1 VEDQQQEKGEF
12 ELMMAGLFDIVG
24 AFVISDFVAW
34 LSFFT
39 RLQGYHSRF
48 EDVHNR
54 KQTIGA
60 KMVAL
65 EKHKESAKKREL
77 LQQQE
82 NHEEEADYVPDFV
95 DLLMNAPLDHGKL
108 YADRDLVSLITVRM
122 PMHFGTHA
130 SLTPSLSA
138 WRFFELLPPT
148 TFYPHYLLP
157 SCSPCSLIVGSQG
170 T

>member
-1 VEDQQQEKGEF
+1 MEDQQQEKGEF
-12 ELMMAGLFDIVG
+12 ELMMAGLFEIVG
-24 AFVISDFVAW
+24 AFVISDFVPW

-54 KQTIGA
+54 KQTVGA

-65 EKHKESAKKREL
+65 DKHRESAKKRE

-95 DLLMNAPLDHGKL
+95 DLLMDAPLDHGKL

-122 PMHFGTHA
+122 PILGQSAHVI
-130 SLTPSLSA
+130 SLCLV
-138 WRFFELLPPT
+138 FL
-148 TFYPHYLLP
+148 
-157 SCSPCSLIVGSQG
+157 
-170 T
+170 

>member
-24 AFVISDFVAW
+24 AFVISDFVPW

-82 NHEEEADYVPDFV
+82 NHEEEADDYVPDFV

-122 PMHFGTHA
+122 PMHFGTHLSPHL
-130 SLTPSLSA
+130 SLPGVSLSC
-138 WRFFELLPPT
+138 
-148 TFYPHYLLP
+148 YLLQP
-157 SCSPCSLIVGSQG
+157 SALTTSSQVAHLVH
-170 T
+170 